1 MIPSQL
7 RAAVLAHARQHDLL
21 RPGPLI
27 VAVSGGTDSVAL
39 LHLMAEIAP
48 ELGLVLQV
56 AHFDHHTRPRTA
68 AADAAFV
75 ADLAATCGA
84 SFQMGRAERPA
95 TSEEDARRARYAF
108 LRRAAAEAGATAIA
122 TAHTRDDQ
130 AETVLLHLT
139 RGSGLA
145 GLAGMRPSHDGVVRP
160 FLALSRIDTVAIC
173 AAAGVTPREDP
184 TNRQLRFARNR
195 VRRRVL
201 PELARINPQAA
212 LALARFADAAA
223 AAADA
228 AAREADAAL
237 DAALEGDTVR
247 LDALDL
253 RVRDEALSRWWERM
267 TGRTL
272 SSANRLALAALAA
285 GSAGSAAA
293 DLPGGRAVR
302 EYRRVRRVLPTG
314 GATGPADRG
323 DPVELRA
330 GEPVT
335 WHGWTIGLS
344 AERDPAW
351 PLVAQAPASGTL
363 IVRGR
368 RPGDRIGP
376 DLRMKVQDVFT
387 DAKVPARTR
396 DMHPLVATGDGVVWW
411 VVGLERAR
419 RVTEAGR
426 WLGARPPEGVTWSSA
441 DGTRSIDG
449 QDDMR
454 KDERH
459 ELR

>member
-1 MIPSQL
+1 MIPSHL
-7 RAAVLAHARQHDLL
+7 RSTVLAHARQHDLL

-39 LHLMAEIAP
+39 LHLLAEVAP

-56 AHFDHHTRPRTA
+56 AHFDHRTRPRTA
-68 AADAAFV
+68 AADAGFV
-75 ADLAATCGA
+75 ADLAATLGA
-84 SFQMGRAERPA
+84 SFRMGRAERPA

-108 LRRAAAEAGATAIA
+108 LRRAAVEAGATAIA

-139 RGSGLA
+139 RGSGLG
-145 GLAGMRPSHDGVVRP
+145 GLAGMRPAHDGVIRP
-160 FLALSRIDTVAIC
+160 FLALSRADTVAIC

-201 PELARINPQAA
+201 PELARINPQAS
-212 LALARFADAAA
+212 LALARFADVAA

-228 AAREADAAL
+228 AARDAAAAL
-237 DAALEGDTVR
+237 DAALDGDTVR
-247 LDALDL
+247 LDDLDL
-253 RVRDEALSRWWERM
+253 RVRDDALSRWWERL
-267 TGRTL
+267 TGRSL
-272 SSANRLALAALAA
+272 SSANRFALSALAA

-302 EYRRVRRVLPTG
+302 EYRRLRRDVPTAG
-314 GATGPADRG
+314 STSPGV
-323 DPVELRA
+323 PVELRA

-344 AERDPAW
+344 AVRDPAW
-351 PLVAQAPASGTL
+351 PIVVRAPATGEL
-363 IVRGR
+363 LVRGR

-376 DLRMKVQDVFT
+376 DLRMKVQDVLT
-387 DAKVPARTR
+387 DAKVPVRTR
-396 DMHPLVATGDGVVWW
+396 DAHPLVATLDGTVWW
-411 VVGLERAR
+411 VVGLEHAR

-441 DGTRSIDG
+441 DGTRSIDA
-449 QDDMR
+449 QDHTG